1 MPYIIVRAF
10 GAFTVIDACK
20 ISRQT
25 FSNDGTKRE
34 RERKRK
40 KRHCLLQSSKLTL
53 SSKDKS
59 TV

>member
-1 MPYIIVRAF
+1 VQTF
-10 GAFTVIDACK
+10 
-20 ISRQT
+20 SRQT

-34 RERKRK
+34 RERERERERK

-53 SSKDKS
+53 SRKDKS